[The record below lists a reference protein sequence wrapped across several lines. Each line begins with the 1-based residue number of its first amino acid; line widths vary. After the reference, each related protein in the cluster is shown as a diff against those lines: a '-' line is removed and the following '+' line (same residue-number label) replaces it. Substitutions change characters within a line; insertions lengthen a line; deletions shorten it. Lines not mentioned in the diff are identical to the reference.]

1 MVPREAHRVKK
12 LTKGPNWIPLFRI
25 LRFFPSCHGMF
36 CVQRVH
42 QYARVFRSKKYN
54 LPFFLCRFRIS
65 VLFRRVPFAITYKCY
80 TIWSVRRF
88 VLDVMRRVFRA
99 TSFYR
104 RWCPAIAPACNIK
117 ALPGAEHCPGQRKPG
132 VGWTKKAFYSTTEA
146 DPLSTPSIHLR
157 KNVKKEGQYI
167 KAPPT
172 AC

>member
-12 LTKGPNWIPLFRI
+12 LTEGPNWIPLFRI

-54 LPFFLCRFRIS
+54 LPFFFVSLSDKRFIS
-65 VLFRRVPFAITYKCY
+65 ACDHLLVMQKRYSKC
-80 TIWSVRRF
+80 VRRF

-117 ALPGAEHCPGQRKPG
+117 ALPGAEHRPGQRKPG

-146 DPLSTPSIHLR
+146 DPLST
-157 KNVKKEGQYI
+157 
-167 KAPPT
+167 
-172 AC
+172 C